1 MKLDPHGYGC
11 DVPGRATRCAPAPE
25 QKGQSMSNK
34 DEMTGRAKKALG
46 DLADDD
52 ELRREGQT
60 DEAAGKVKDALKTG
74 KDKLD
79 DAVDAVKE
87 KVRGD

>member
-1 MKLDPHGYGC
+1 MKLEAHGYGS
-11 DVPGRATRCAPAPE
+11 DVPGPPTTCAPGE

-46 DLADDD
+46 DLTDDD
-52 ELRREGQT
+52 ELRREGET
-60 DEAAGKVKDALKTG
+60 DEAAGKVKEALKSG